1 MDRIPLLD
9 LGVQHAPLRDEL
21 AAAAARVLA
30 SGRFILGPEVEAFE
44 QEAAALLRVGHAIGV
59 SSGSDALLALLLAH
73 GIGPGDEVVTTPYS
87 FFATPEAILR
97 AGATPAF
104 ADVDPAT
111 MNLDPEAA
119 ARRIG
124 ARTKAVLV
132 VHLFGRKART
142 DGLRAACA
150 AAGIPLIEDAAQAI
164 GVRVDTAALSFFPS
178 KNLGGFGDGGMVV
191 TNDGAV
197 ADRVRRLRSHGASAP
212 HRHEVVGGNFRLDEL
227 QAALLRVKLPH
238 LGAWSDERARIA
250 AAYRGRLA
258 DLPVELP
265 PAFDQTSQTSPPA
278 QRSQPR
284 DDGCVWNQFVI
295 RVARERRAALAAH
308 LDERGI
314 ASAVY
319 YPIPLH
325 LQPALARLGHRAGDF
340 PHAERAAETALA
352 LPIFPGLGL
361 DRVDRV
367 AGAIAAFFR
376 GR

>member
-1 MDRIPLLD
+1 MDRVPLLD
-9 LGVQHAPLRDEL
+9 FEAQHAPLRDEL

-44 QEAAALLRVGHAIGV
+44 QEVAALLRVGHAVGV

-73 GIGPGDEVVTTPYS
+73 GVGPGDEVVTTPYS

-111 MNLDPEAA
+111 MNVDPEAA

-124 ARTKAVLV
+124 ARTKAVLI

-164 GVRVDTAALSFFPS
+164 GVRVEMAALSFFPS

-212 HRHEVVGGNFRLDEL
+212 HRHELVGGNFRLDEL

-238 LGAWSDERARIA
+238 LAAWSDERARIA
-250 AAYRGRLA
+250 AAYRARLA
-258 DLPVELP
+258 PLPVELP
-265 PAFDQTSQTSPPA
+265 PAFDQTSPSG

-295 RVARERRAALAAH
+295 RVARERRGALAAH
-308 LDERGI
+308 LDARGI

-325 LQPALARLGHRAGDF
+325 LQPVLARLGHRAGDF

-361 DRVDRV
+361 DRVERV
-367 AGAIAAFFR
+367 AAGVAAFFL
-376 GR
+376 